1 MSTYLFH
8 GFQTPETLAKL
19 LAAPEDRAAVIA
31 PLFKSLGGELLG
43 YWYVLGGVEVY
54 IMFELP
60 DDVAATGMAARV
72 ASSGAFASPTCT
84 RLMTVQETLAALG
97 GAGSTRITAH
107 RGSLS
112 NLESAELALP
122 LPLHGSVPELDNLP
136 NALQWWELLRS
147 RPVLARKPSNRPGR
161 YCIRRSRVLTS
172 AVS

>member
-31 PLFKSLGGELLG
+31 PIFKSLGGELLG

-54 IMFELP
+54 VMFELP

-97 GAGSTRITAH
+97 GAGAPRFTAH

-112 NLESAELALP
+112 RQFITESRRDRSWPVSCVGDATMELATS
-122 LPLHGSVPELDNLP
+122 SV
-136 NALQWWELLRS
+136 
-147 RPVLARKPSNRPGR
+147 
-161 YCIRRSRVLTS
+161 
-172 AVS
+172 